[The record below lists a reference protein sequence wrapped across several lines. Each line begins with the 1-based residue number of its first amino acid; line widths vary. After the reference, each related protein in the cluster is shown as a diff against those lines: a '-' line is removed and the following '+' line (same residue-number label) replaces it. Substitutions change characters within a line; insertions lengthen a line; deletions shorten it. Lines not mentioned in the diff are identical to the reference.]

1 MAEHRRIIGM
11 KKGIKTAV
19 TVELTPTEVSLV
31 NAYRDQHN
39 CSRMAAIRALI
50 RGANEEQR
58 IAKEVQLLG
67 ARIDALTVRVNG
79 LMEIL
84 QQLVSSAKDIRLG
97 TAFTKIAIE
106 ELNRENIGAMERVKN
121 RYESFKR

>member
-1 MAEHRRIIGM
+1 M